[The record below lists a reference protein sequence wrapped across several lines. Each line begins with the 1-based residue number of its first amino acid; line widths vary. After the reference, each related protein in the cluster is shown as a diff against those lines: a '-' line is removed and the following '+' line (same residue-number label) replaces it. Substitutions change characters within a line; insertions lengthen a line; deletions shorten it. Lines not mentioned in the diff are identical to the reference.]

1 MEPALEV
8 TGDRIFKANRS
19 IKREREMTAPELNKE
34 ANAPRSRAFFP
45 FLVLGIGIALSILL
59 HFVIRDSV
67 EGEAQLRFE
76 RQASDAQHVIEARIH
91 SYADVMYGL
100 RALFSASSVSR
111 TEFHR
116 YVAGLELAYRYPG
129 FWGINYAEWVTH
141 DAKVRFEARVRKDT
155 GLDPRGYPKFSI
167 IPPGDRPEYYVLT
180 YLEPMAGNESVFGL
194 DISTNPAAK
203 NPRAIAEALASARD
217 SGKLTSSGQLLRQK
231 SFTGLSM
238 RLPVYRPGMPVAT
251 VEQRRAAYLGSVGA
265 GFRVKELM
273 RGVLDDHALEVMRFK
288 LYEAGPAENYAAA
301 RQPVG
306 ADHLLFDSNELFN
319 KTAGTAVDA
328 SNEDSSFK
336 TVLPIEVAGRIWE
349 VHFRTPT
356 KAIIDRT
363 DLMLPWLTLAA
374 GLVSS
379 FLLFLALYSL
389 ASSRRRAVE
398 IASVITKDL
407 RESEASL
414 AQAQHMARLGNW
426 SFDLANGTMDW
437 SAEMYRIFGFN
448 PAFPPPPY
456 EDFLRHIHAKDRASF
471 NEALQEALRASQD
484 CKIEHRIVL
493 KDGITRWVQTI
504 AQPAQNA
511 RQAVVRGTVMDIT
524 ESKLAALRLQVEHR
538 VAQLVA
544 STEDPDQ
551 AMPQIIETICTGFG
565 WECGSHWSLD
575 KDGALLRCS
584 TSWGEKAPAIWE
596 FLALTK
602 KMSAPNGVDLPGRAW
617 ANRELLFVKDVA
629 SEQGFS
635 RTAAA
640 QQAGLHGALALPII
654 AGGRVFGVIEL
665 FSAEPVQPDEALSQ
679 LLKSLSAQIGQCL
692 QRRLAEDQL
701 RFIATH
707 DPLTELPNRA
717 MFNERLRHALHQGV
731 RYNRGLAVM
740 FIDIDR
746 FKVVNDSL
754 GHGAGDRL
762 LQTCAKR
769 LTECLRESD
778 IVARLGGD
786 EFVVMIE
793 NFTGPR
799 DAIAVAQKILQD
811 LAKPFFVDGQEFL
824 MSASIGIST
833 FPDDGADVETLVKN
847 ADIAMYRAKDQGR
860 NNYQFYSAQM
870 NKHTFERLA
879 MESSLRRAVER
890 SEFLLHY
897 QPKLDL
903 RTGAIAGVEA
913 LIRWKHPD
921 WGMVSPAQF
930 IPLAEETGLIVQ
942 IGEWVLKTACE
953 QSRQWRDQ
961 GIPGVRVAVNLS
973 ARQFAQKT
981 LLQDVAKI
989 IAQSGLTPE
998 SLELEITESMVM
1010 HNAEHA
1016 RETLEKLK
1024 AMGVSLSIDDF
1035 GTGYSSLA
1043 YLKRFPIDCIKVD
1056 RSFIKDIPT
1065 DADDM
1070 AITKGVIALGHSLRL
1085 KVVAEGVET
1094 AEQRDFLQANDCDE
1108 FQGFLFSKPLPAE
1121 EVTALLK
1128 NHSRKP
1134 NLTVVEPRKRA

>member
-1 MEPALEV
+1 
-8 TGDRIFKANRS
+8 
-19 IKREREMTAPELNKE
+19 MTATEFSKE
-34 ANAPRSRAFFP
+34 ANTPRGKAFFP

-59 HFVIRDSV
+59 HFVIKDNV
-67 EGEAQLRFE
+67 EGEATLRFE
-76 RQASDAQHVIEARIH
+76 RQASDAKHVIEARVK
-91 SYADVMYGL
+91 SYADVLHGL
-100 RALFSASSVSR
+100 AALFSTSNSISR
-111 TEFHR
+111 AEFRR
-116 YVAGLELAYRYPG
+116 YVVVLDLPNRYPG
-129 FWGINYAEWVTH
+129 FQCLNHAEYVPPK
-141 DAKVRFEARVRKDT
+141 ARARFEARVRSDT
-155 GLDPRGYPKFSI
+155 SLDPKGYPNFTIK
-167 IPPGDRPEYYVLT
+167 PAGDRPEYFVLN
-180 YLEPMAGNESVFGL
+180 YLEPLAGNELAFGL
-194 DISTNPAAK
+194 DIASNPPVAA
-203 NPRAIAEALASARD
+203 ALAAARD
-217 SGKLTSSGQLLRQK
+217 NGKLTSSGRLLDAGR
-231 SFTGLSM
+231 SRAVFLAM
-238 RLPVYRPGMPVAT
+238 RLPVYRPGAPVET

-265 GFRVKELM
+265 GFRVRELIQ
-273 RGVLDDHALEVMRFK
+273 GALDKSQLRHLRFT
-288 LYEAGPAENYAAA
+288 LYDAGSARDNTPSAAI
-301 RQPVG
+301 RE
-306 ADHLLFDSNELFN
+306 DRLLFDSDDLLDTSLKVSNAGDPDALFA
-319 KTAGTAVDA
+319 T
-328 SNEDSSFK
+328 S
-336 TVLPIEVAGRIWE
+336 LPTEVGGRIWE
-349 VHFRTPT
+349 VRFSA
-356 KAIIDRT
+356 KKEGIIDRT
-363 DLMLPWLTLAA
+363 DALLPWLTLAA

-379 FLLFLALYSL
+379 LLLFFALYSL
-389 ASSRRRAVE
+389 ASSRSRALQ
-398 IASVITKDL
+398 IAKVITKDL

-426 SFDLANGTMDW
+426 TLDLANGTMEW
-437 SAEMYRIFGFN
+437 SAETYRIFGFN

-456 EDFLRHIHAKDRASF
+456 EDFLRRIHAKDRASF
-471 NEALQEALRASQD
+471 NEALQEALRASQE
-484 CKIEHRIVL
+484 CKIEHRIIL
-493 KDGITRWVQTI
+493 KDGITHWVHTI
-504 AQPAQNA
+504 AQPAQHA
-511 RQAVVRGTVMDIT
+511 QQAVVRGTIMDIT

-584 TSWGEKAPAIWE
+584 TGWGENSPANWE

-617 ANRELLFVKDVA
+617 ANREPLFVKDVA

-640 QQAGLHGALALPII
+640 QQAGLHGALALPIM

-679 LLKSLSAQIGQCL
+679 LLNSLSAQIGQCF

-717 MFNERLRHALHQGV
+717 MFNERLRHALH
-731 RYNRGLAVM
+731 L
-740 FIDIDR
+740 DR

-762 LQTCAKR
+762 LQNCAKR

-799 DAIAVAQKILQD
+799 DAIAVAQKILHG

-903 RTGAIAGVEA
+903 QTGAIAGVEA
-913 LIRWKHPD
+913 LVRWKHPD

-930 IPLAEETGLIVQ
+930 IPLAEQTGLIVQ

-973 ARQFAQKT
+973 ARQFAQKS
-981 LLQDVAKI
+981 LLQDVARI
-989 IAQSGLTPE
+989 IAESGLTPE

-1010 HNAEHA
+1010 QNAEHA
-1016 RETLEKLK
+1016 TETLQKLK
-1024 AMGVSLSIDDF
+1024 AMGVSLAIDDF

-1043 YLKRFPIDCIKVD
+1043 YLKRFPIDCVKID

-1094 AEQRDFLQANDCDE
+1094 AEQRDFLQTNGCDE
-1108 FQGFLFSKPLPAE
+1108 MQGFFFSKPLPAE
-1121 EVTALLK
+1121 EVTTLLK
-1128 NHSRKP
+1128 NHVQKP
-1134 NLTVVEPRKRA
+1134 RLTVVDTRKTA

>member
-1 MEPALEV
+1 
-8 TGDRIFKANRS
+8 
-19 IKREREMTAPELNKE
+19 MTATELNKE
-34 ANAPRSRAFFP
+34 ASTRGKAFFP
-45 FLVLGIGIALSILL
+45 LLVLGIGIALSILL
-59 HFVIRDSV
+59 HFVIKDNV

-76 RQASDAQHVIEARIH
+76 RQASDAQHVIEAH
-91 SYADVMYGL
+91 VKSYADVLHGL
-100 RALFSASSVSR
+100 GALFSTSNSISR
-111 TEFHR
+111 AEFRR
-116 YVAGLELAYRYPG
+116 YVAVLDFPNRYPG
-129 FWGINYAEWVTH
+129 FQGLNYAEYVPH
-141 DAKVRFEARVRKDT
+141 EAKAKFEARVRRDT
-155 GLDPRGYPKFSI
+155 SLDPRGFPNFAIK
-167 IPPGDRPEYYVLT
+167 PAGDRPEYFVLN
-180 YLEPMAGNESVFGL
+180 YLEPLAGNELAFGL
-194 DISTNPAAK
+194 DIASNLAGAT
-203 NPRAIAEALASARD
+203 ALAAARD
-217 SGKLTSSGQLLRQK
+217 SGKLISSGRLLAAGPSRPV
-231 SFTGLSM
+231 FLAM
-238 RLPVYRPGMPVAT
+238 RLPVYRPGAAVET

-265 GFRVKELM
+265 GFRVRELIQ
-273 RGVLDDHALEVMRFK
+273 GALDKSKLQHLRFR
-288 LYEAGPAENYAAA
+288 LYDAGPAKDKTPSAAISED
-301 RQPVG
+301 R
-306 ADHLLFDSNELFN
+306 LLFDSDDLL
-319 KTAGTAVDA
+319 DA
-328 SNEDSSFK
+328 SPKASNAGDADALFATS
-336 TVLPIEVAGRIWE
+336 LPMEVGERIWE
-349 VHFRTPT
+349 VRFTA
-356 KAIIDRT
+356 KKSAIIDRT
-363 DLMLPWLTLAA
+363 DALLPWLTLAA
-374 GLVSS
+374 GLISS
-379 FLLFLALYSL
+379 ILLFLVLYSL
-389 ASSRRRAVE
+389 ASSRSRALQ
-398 IASVITKDL
+398 IAKVITKDL

-414 AQAQHMARLGNW
+414 AQAQHMAHLGNW
-426 SFDLANGTMDW
+426 SLDLADGTMDW
-437 SAEMYRIFGFN
+437 SAETYRIFGFN
-448 PAFPPPPY
+448 PAFPPPSY
-456 EDFLRHIHAKDRASF
+456 EHFLRRIHAKDRASF
-471 NEALQEALRASQD
+471 NEALQETLRASQD
-484 CKIEHRIVL
+484 CRIEHRIVL
-493 KDGITRWVQTI
+493 KDGITRWVHTI
-504 AQPAQNA
+504 AQPAQHS

-538 VAQLVA
+538 VTQLVA

-551 AMPQIIETICTGFG
+551 AMPQIIETICTAFG

-575 KDGALLRCS
+575 KDGELLRCA
-584 TSWGEKAPAIWE
+584 TSWGEKAPPIWE

-617 ANRELLFVKDVA
+617 ANREPLFVKDIA
-629 SEQGFS
+629 SEPGFS

-640 QQAGLHGALALPII
+640 QQAGLHGALAFPIMT
-654 AGGRVFGVIEL
+654 GGRIFGVIEL
-665 FSAEPVQPDEALSQ
+665 FSAEPIQPDESLTQ
-679 LLKSLSAQIGQCL
+679 LLKSLGAQIGQCF
-692 QRRLAEDQL
+692 QRKLAEDQL

-707 DPLTELPNRA
+707 DPLTELANRS
-717 MFNERLRHALHQGV
+717 MFNERLRHALNQST

-754 GHGAGDRL
+754 GHSAGDRL
-762 LQTCAKR
+762 LQDCAKR

-799 DAIAVAQKILQD
+799 DAIAVAQKVLVGLNQ
-811 LAKPFFVDGQEFL
+811 PFFVDDQEFL

-890 SEFLLHY
+890 NEFLLHY

-913 LIRWKHPD
+913 LVRWKHPD

-973 ARQFAQKT
+973 ARQFAQES
-981 LLQDVAKI
+981 LLQGVAKI
-989 IAQSGLTPE
+989 IAESGLTPE
-998 SLELEITESMVM
+998 CLELEITESMVM
-1010 HNAEHA
+1010 QNAEHA
-1016 RETLEKLK
+1016 TETLQKLK
-1024 AMGVSLSIDDF
+1024 AMGVSLAIDDF

-1043 YLKRFPIDCIKVD
+1043 YLKRFPIDCVKID
-1056 RSFIKDIPT
+1056 RSFIKDIPV

-1094 AEQRDFLQANDCDE
+1094 KEQQEFLQANDCDE
-1108 FQGFLFSKPLPAE
+1108 MQGFLFSKPLPAE
-1121 EVTALLK
+1121 EVTTLLK
-1128 NHSRKP
+1128 NHVQKSR
-1134 NLTVVEPRKRA
+1134 LTVVDTRKTA